1 MDFGDIDR
9 VLDRRMVLTMKQDNE
24 IFQASREVNARIP
37 VTISDEEGKKFLYIN
52 FPGSF
57 GEPQKNRIFL
67 KRYDAKNIGSHYV
80 IKSRINHVDK
90 WRYINDL
97 INVPSVVVNRINLK
111 DGLLAFYFRYHH
123 SVKNRISCILSKY
136 TDGEEGQIESIGP
149 SPGLL
154 SILDRMQEVFTLG
167 MIQISMPVD
176 DNKDFSEHFLKE
188 GYISESA
195 SNIHLD
201 HGLKAVIYTGSRVDD
216 KTLVEID
223 GNSGIYS
230 VNFEDPILTEW
241 RNRMM
246 EIPVIRFRQ
255 FMRVEGNELKVIT
268 LLPYSQMDQAYRSF
282 FQTMEG
288 TGRDDISLDFSL
300 KYNREIMLSF

>member
-37 VTISDEEGKKFLYIN
+37 VTISDEQGKKFLFIN

-67 KRYDAKNIGSHYV
+67 KKYDAKNIGTHYV

-90 WRYINDL
+90 WKYINDL

-136 TDGEEGQIESIGP
+136 TDGEEGQIETIGP
-149 SPGLL
+149 TPGLI
-154 SILDRMQEVFTLG
+154 SIMDRMHEVFTLG
-167 MIQISMPVD
+167 MIQISIPVND
-176 DNKDFSEHFLKE
+176 HRNFNEKFLKE
-188 GYISESA
+188 GYISES
-195 SNIHLD
+195 SNNIHSG
-201 HGLKAVIYTGSRVDD
+201 HGLSAIIYTGSAVDD
-216 KTLVEID
+216 NTLNVID
-223 GNSGIYS
+223 SKSGIYS
-230 VNFEDPILTEW
+230 VNFEDPMLTEW

-246 EIPVIRFRQ
+246 DIPVIRFRQ
-255 FMRVEGNELKVIT
+255 FMRIVDNELKVIT
-268 LLPYSQMDQAYRSF
+268 MLPYSQIDQAYRSF
-282 FQTMEG
+282 FQTMEK
-288 TGRDDISLDFSL
+288 TGNEDISLDFSL